1 VARPT
6 KYSEKLASELCAQLA
21 SGDSLRTICS
31 RDEFPT
37 KTTVLRWLFDDQYNG
52 FRDQYTK
59 ARAMQAEILAEEMID
74 IADDGTNDWMER
86 NGKDNEGWQQNGEA
100 IARSRLRVDTRKWV
114 ASKLLPKMYGEQKEE
129 RGDKDNDLAE
139 ALSKLADALPD

>member
-1 VARPT
+1 MGRPT
-6 KYSEKLASELCAQLA
+6 KYTKPLAEKICVSLAE
-21 SGDSLRTICS
+21 GESLRTICS
-31 RDEFPT
+31 SPKFPT
-37 KTTVLRWLFDDQYNG
+37 KTTVLRWLFDDKYAG

-59 ARAMQAEILAEEMID
+59 ARQMQAEILAEEMVD

-114 ASKLLPKMYGEQKEE
+114 ASKLLPKVYGANVEE
-129 RGDKDNDLAE
+129 SPTDNLDKVIEIIRATR
-139 ALSKLADALPD
+139 PD